1 MVETLPTLET
11 QLVALREARASGV
24 QTVSFEAGNGSS
36 KSVTF
41 RSDRELANAIADIER
56 RIAGLMGS
64 RVKVTYIS
72 NTKGL

>member
-1 MVETLPTLET
+1 MAETLSTLET
-11 QLVALREARASGV
+11 QLEALREARASGV
-24 QTVSFEAGNGSS
+24 QTVSFEGGDGT
-36 KSVTF
+36 KKLTTF

-64 RVKVTYIS
+64 RVKVTYIT